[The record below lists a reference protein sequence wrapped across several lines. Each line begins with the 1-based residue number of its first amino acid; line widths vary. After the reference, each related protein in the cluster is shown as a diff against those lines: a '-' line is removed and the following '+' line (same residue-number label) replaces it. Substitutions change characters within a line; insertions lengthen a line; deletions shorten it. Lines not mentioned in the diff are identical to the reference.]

1 MSNISESMNPFEKLM
16 KGFENF
22 CVTFNNFSVAT
33 FFYLKYGL
41 ILLLFIISILT
52 LTKYR
57 GFFRDQKLRES
68 KEDYN
73 DNKSMKEKVREPHI
87 ILGIFYLALG
97 IGILLGYLTR
107 IMIIFLDPL
116 PDRFIFDFIN
126 FSKVIPEENMERMKD
141 IDKAKYPYEKSV
153 YYIVAY
159 FSFSGFVEI
168 ILGIRFMSLY
178 SNKSHVTSWKLFVF
192 GVITCVLCGFTTFM
206 PLFL

>member
-1 MSNISESMNPFEKLM
+1 MSNISESMNPMDKLF

-22 CVTFNNFSVAT
+22 CITFNNFSEAT
-33 FFYLKYGL
+33 FIYLKYGL
-41 ILLLFIISILT
+41 ILTLIIISLLVLT
-52 LTKYR
+52 RNR
-57 GFFRDQKLRES
+57 GFFRDQKLRED
-68 KEDYN
+68 KDGG
-73 DNKSMKEKVREPHI
+73 DNKLMKEKVREPHI
-87 ILGIFYLALG
+87 ILGIFYLALA

-107 IMIIFLDPL
+107 VMIILLDPL

-141 IDKAKYPYEKSV
+141 IDKAKYPYEKSA
-153 YYIVAY
+153 YYIIAY

-178 SNKSHVTSWKLFVF
+178 SNKSHITSWKLFVI
-192 GVITCVLCGFTTFM
+192 GIMTCVLCGFTTFM